1 MRTIAGLNFSIR
13 KLNESG
19 LHAAESGLHA
29 IFVNKQGKRFVNE
42 YAPRDVYTK
51 AAMEQCGETKL
62 TLANNR
68 DGRSGVM
75 NTILGGR
82 IRVLRES
89 KALTQEQVAEK
100 MNCTRQKYARI
111 EKGLID
117 ISYSSIT
124 TIANILGI
132 KTEEITSA
140 VSNIKEEETMS
151 RKGDDSTTED
161 KFEYINEMINTFYAH
176 RTLYNSVRQVGINK

>member
-1 MRTIAGLNFSIR
+1 
-13 KLNESG
+13 
-19 LHAAESGLHA
+19 
-29 IFVNKQGKRFVNE
+29 
-42 YAPRDVYTK
+42 
-51 AAMEQCGETKL
+51 
-62 TLANNR
+62 
-68 DGRSGVM
+68 M

-89 KALTQEQVAEK
+89 KGFTQEQVAEK

-117 ISYSSIT
+117 ISYASIN

-140 VSNIKEEETMS
+140 VNNIKEEPMF
-151 RKGDDSTTED
+151 RKGDANSGD
-161 KFEYINEMINTFYAH
+161 KFEYINEMINIFYAH
-176 RTLYNSVRQVGINK
+176 RTLYNSVRQVEIDG